1 MDGIDLQIGE
11 ADERAARRM
20 ARLGTLAFT
29 REITGATIG
38 LLSEGIAGTL
48 PGAEQERFDRRSGD
62 PCLAMSRMSHELCRL
77 VMLEERLDED
87 AETREKR
94 LAEEQAARER
104 KAKAEIEAL
113 KRDAEVSVLLEKKRV
128 ARAAVGRI
136 YLDVNPKTTEMELNR
151 LLDELLEDY
160 ELDLHDDL
168 EQAYG
173 DVTAAV
179 IRLCEELEIKAVK
192 NDGTADKTPEKARA
206 RLVALVEN
214 EIDMVIREGA
224 ANANGDAEPVRA
236 LAQGPP
242 E

>member
-1 MDGIDLQIGE
+1 MQIGE

-38 LLSEGIAGTL
+38 LLSEGIAGRL

-94 LAEEQAARER
+94 LEAERAARER

-128 ARAAVGRI
+128 ARQAVGRI
-136 YLDVNPKTTEMELNR
+136 YLENFPKTTEMELNR
-151 LLDELLEDY
+151 LLDELIEAY
-160 ELDLHDDL
+160 EFDFHDDL
-168 EQAYG
+168 DDAYG
-173 DVTAAV
+173 GKTATIVA
-179 IRLCEELEIKAVK
+179 RLCEEAEIEAEP
-192 NDGTADKTPEKARA
+192 DEDEDEDDDTPEAARA
-206 RLVALVEN
+206 RLIRLAEMY
-214 EIDMVIREGA
+214 IDIVTKA
-224 ANANGDAEPVRA
+224 YDADDEPDQKPVPA

-242 E
+242 